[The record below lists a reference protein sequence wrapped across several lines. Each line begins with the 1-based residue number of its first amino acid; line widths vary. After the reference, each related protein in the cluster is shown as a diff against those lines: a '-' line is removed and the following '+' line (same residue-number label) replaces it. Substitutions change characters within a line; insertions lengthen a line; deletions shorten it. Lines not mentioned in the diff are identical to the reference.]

1 MHLILPKPF
10 PKPLWLIDS
19 SLRKSAYAPVSMK
32 ATKVTIAP
40 KATKSEKTMKA
51 PKSVK
56 TMKAATAKGKSQKAK
71 DKSPDKKRGPAI
83 GSYHLY
89 DLKRKGERTISILG
103 KTSKINFFYG
113 ATPCTKTPEQ
123 LKKMAAMIV
132 PVLKAR
138 QVESKAL
145 QVHAFFAAPGVYT

>member
-1 MHLILPKPF
+1 M
-10 PKPLWLIDS
+10 
-19 SLRKSAYAPVSMK
+19 
-32 ATKVTIAP
+32 AP
-40 KATKSEKTMKA
+40 KAKTMKA
-51 PKSVK
+51 VK

-71 DKSPDKKRGPAI
+71 DKSPDKNKLGTDRGKRGPAI

-89 DLKRKGERTISILG
+89 DLKDRKGERTISILG

-145 QVHAFFAAPGVYT
+145 RVHAFFAAPGVYT

>member
-1 MHLILPKPF
+1 M
-10 PKPLWLIDS
+10 
-19 SLRKSAYAPVSMK
+19 
-32 ATKVTIAP
+32 AP
-40 KATKSEKTMKA
+40 KAKTMKA
-51 PKSVK
+51 VK

-71 DKSPDKKRGPAI
+71 DKTPDKNKLGTDRGKRGPAI

-113 ATPCTKTPEQ
+113 AMPCTKTPEQ

-138 QVESKAL
+138 RFESKAL

>member
-1 MHLILPKPF
+1 M
-10 PKPLWLIDS
+10 
-19 SLRKSAYAPVSMK
+19 RKSAYAPVSMK
-32 ATKVTIAP
+32 ATKVTMAP
-40 KATKSEKTMKA
+40 KAKTMKA
-51 PKSVK
+51 VK

-113 ATPCTKTPEQ
+113 ATPCIKTPEQ